1 MKTEKEIDTDILL
14 IMAKIQKDFPELL
27 KYLPEMP
34 VRDREINSNA
44 LGVSILNLAEYCN
57 SLVNLV
63 DKYAIEKSSNLN
75 YK

>member
-1 MKTEKEIDTDILL
+1 MQTEQEIDVAILL
-14 IMAKIQKDFPELL
+14 IMARIEKDFPELL

-44 LGVSILNLAEYCN
+44 LGVSVLNLTEYCN